1 MSGRE
6 VVQVART
13 LAVQCGMF
21 YTCHFIGGV
30 FSPTWR
36 RRHFHGRNGP
46 HMRKKNGKNGNNGR
60 DKPVAKSAVRSAVRN
75 SSIPKSISR
84 PPQYAASS
92 QQQRPGGRPITYE
105 MIAKLAH

>member
-46 HMRKKNGKNGNNGR
+46 HMSKKNGKNGNNSR
-60 DKPVAKSAVRSAVRN
+60 NKPVAKSAVRN
-75 SSIPKSISR
+75 TSIQKSISR

-92 QQQRPGGRPITYE
+92 QQQQRPGGRQITYE
-105 MIAKLAH
+105 MIAKRACEI